1 MAPTLK
7 LSDSA
12 KSVRPRAFTLVE
24 LLVVIGIIAVLIS
37 ILLPAL
43 NRARDSANLTK
54 CRANLNQMGVA
65 LRMYANDNR
74 DHFPNPESCGDPAGE
89 YSYAFRRGVNEPDP
103 TNPAVVETL
112 GLPNL
117 LFRLKYLPSTRIWVC
132 PSNGGRTALE
142 SELNSFCW
150 NVTRTNSGFTS
161 KQRGRAPTVTNATTG
176 EVTTSL
182 KDWWYIQDN
191 VFYAVWKSNAAN
203 VPSSGN
209 SLGAQSL
216 NNWYMPHQYRMKR
229 VATSDNR
236 ARQGSTNVLFLDGS
250 VGFFIYTTTSGFSP
264 AEVLRGE

>member
-1 MAPTLK
+1 MTQ
-7 LSDSA
+7 SQNRSVS
-12 KSVRPRAFTLVE
+12 KSPFRREAFTLVE

-54 CRANLNQMGVA
+54 CRASLNQIGVA

-74 DHFPNPESCGDPAGE
+74 DHYPNPESCGDPVGE

-117 LFRLKYLPSTRIWVC
+117 LYRLKYLNSIRIWIC
-132 PSNGGRTALE
+132 PSNAGRVSAE
-142 SELNSFCW
+142 SELNSYCW
-150 NVTRTNSGFTS
+150 NVTRTNSGYTS
-161 KQRGRAPTVTNATTG
+161 KQRGRAPSVVNASTG

-182 KDWWYIQDN
+182 KDWWCVQDN

-209 SLGAQSL
+209 SLGATSL

-229 VATSDNR
+229 VATTDNR

-250 VGFFIYTTTSGFSP
+250 VGFFIYTTTSGFTP
-264 AEVLRGE
+264 AEIIRGE